1 MTSFENIRE
10 KLKKKKNAWK
20 WPQDTLKKE
29 AIHITNMKL
38 QPYSTFSLLFGLGT
52 PIILFIA
59 CITIHFWKGKCNV
72 LDANHGLLLKN
83 MRFIMKLYLGLLPL
97 TDLCCYSS
105 VSLLA
110 ALQGINELVNIH
122 SAEQEADVKLSLTGD
137 YNNVSVSVI
146 T

>member
-1 MTSFENIRE
+1 
-10 KLKKKKNAWK
+10 
-20 WPQDTLKKE
+20 
-29 AIHITNMKL
+29 
-38 QPYSTFSLLFGLGT
+38 
-52 PIILFIA
+52 
-59 CITIHFWKGKCNV
+59 
-72 LDANHGLLLKN
+72 
-83 MRFIMKLYLGLLPL
+83 MKLYLGLLPL